1 MTGQLANQR
10 GGAARWLF
18 IIIIIAAA
26 FFGYQY
32 FKKTPRYAL
41 IQFKKAILF
50 SSAETAQRYADF
62 DSIVRSLPDSATL
75 GQPDETV
82 KKRLIYE
89 IDSPH
94 EKSYFAK
101 VKGWSVIRCPIA
113 VTADQASA
121 TAQPTPNT
129 SVTLQRLDNEQWV
142 IIAIETP

>member
-10 GGAARWLF
+10 GGAARWFF

-62 DSIVRSLPDSATL
+62 DSIVRSLPESVSL

-113 VTADQASA
+113 VTADQTSA
-121 TAQPTPNT
+121 TAQPTENT
-129 SVTLQRLDNEQWV
+129 SVTLQRLDNEQW
-142 IIAIETP
+142 IIVAIETQ

>member
-1 MTGQLANQR
+1 MTGRLGNQR
-10 GGAARWLF
+10 GGAARWIF

-41 IQFKKAILF
+41 IQFKKAVLF
-50 SSAETAQRYADF
+50 SSAETAQKYADF
-62 DSIVRSLPDSATL
+62 DSVVRSLPGSVTL
-75 GQPDETV
+75 GQTDEVV

-113 VTADQASA
+113 VTADQNSA
-121 TAQPTPNT
+121 TAQTAENT
-129 SVTLQRLDNEQWV
+129 SVTLQRLDNEQW
-142 IIAIETP
+142 IIVAIETQ

>member
-1 MTGQLANQR
+1 MTGWLGNQR
-10 GGAARWLF
+10 GGAARWIF

-32 FKKTPRYAL
+32 IKKTPRYAL

-50 SSAETAQRYADF
+50 SSAESAQRYADF
-62 DSIVRSLPDSATL
+62 DSIVRSLPETVTL
-75 GQPDETV
+75 GQSDETV

-101 VKGWSVIRCPIA
+101 VKGWSVIRCPITVA
-113 VTADQASA
+113 ADQTSA
-121 TAQPTPNT
+121 TAQPAENT
-129 SVTLQRLDNEQWV
+129 SVTLQRLDNQQWV
-142 IIAIETP
+142 IVAIETQ

>member
-1 MTGQLANQR
+1 MTGWLGNER
-10 GGAARWLF
+10 GGAARWVF

-26 FFGYQY
+26 VFGYQY
-32 FKKTPRYAL
+32 LKKTPRYAL
-41 IQFKKAILF
+41 IQFKRAILF
-50 SSAETAQRYADF
+50 SSAETAQRYAHF

-121 TAQPTPNT
+121 TAQPTPDT

>member
-1 MTGQLANQR
+1 MTGQFGNQR
-10 GGAARWLF
+10 GGAARWFL

-62 DSIVRSLPDSATL
+62 DSIVRSLPESITM
-75 GQPDETV
+75 GQPDEAM

-94 EKSYFAK
+94 EKSYFAT
-101 VKGWSVIRCPIA
+101 VKGWSVIRCPIT
-113 VTADQASA
+113 VTAEQNSA
-121 TAQPTPNT
+121 TAQTAENT
-129 SVTLQRLDNEQWV
+129 SVALQRLDNEQWV
-142 IIAIETP
+142 IVAIETQ